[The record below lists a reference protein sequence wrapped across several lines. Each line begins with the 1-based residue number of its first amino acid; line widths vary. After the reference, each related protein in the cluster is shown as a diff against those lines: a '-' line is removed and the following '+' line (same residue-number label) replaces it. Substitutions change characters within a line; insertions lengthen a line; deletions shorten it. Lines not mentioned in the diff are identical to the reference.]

1 MIRKTLSIIP
11 LAAFLLS
18 TGTPGFAQVTGFVQ
32 DKAPALIGEFVLPT
46 GLKFNSVEFGGISGL
61 DYDPAQ
67 NVYYAISDDRSEKA
81 PARFYKLRL
90 DIDASGIHGLD
101 ILETTTLL
109 DAQGQPFAIKDVD
122 AESIRFNPASQ
133 TLYWSSEGD
142 RNGKPS
148 IREMRLDGT
157 FVREFKLP
165 EAYLPDENK
174 TRGTRNNLAF
184 ESLTITEDGKTL
196 LAGTENALMQ
206 DGDIATLEHGSRSR
220 IISFDISS
228 GDVTAQ
234 HVYETDPIF
243 AKATLPP
250 FWNDNGLSEFLTV
263 GPDILTVERSYAHGV
278 GNRISIYRAS
288 FDGASEIN
296 GEASLQGIAATPL
309 KKDLLLRLDEGTF
322 GLDIDNIES
331 LTWGPEVD
339 GARTLVIASDNNFNA
354 GQFTQFV
361 VIKLP

>member
-1 MIRKTLSIIP
+1 MMRITLSIIP
-11 LAAFLLS
+11 LAALLLS
-18 TGTPGFAQVTGFVQ
+18 TAMPGFAQ

-46 GLKFNSVEFGGISGL
+46 GLKLNGLEFGGISGL

-81 PARFYKLRL
+81 PARFYKLKL
-90 DIDASGIHGLD
+90 DIDASGIHALD

-109 DAQGQPFAIKDVD
+109 DAENKPFSIKDVD

-142 RNGKPS
+142 REGKPS
-148 IREMRLDGT
+148 VREMKLDGT
-157 FVREFKLP
+157 FVREFTLP
-165 EAYLPDENK
+165 DVYLPDENK
-174 TRGTRNNLAF
+174 TRGTRINLAF
-184 ESLTITEDGKTL
+184 ESLAISADGKTL
-196 LAGTENALMQ
+196 LAGTENALAQ
-206 DGDIATLEHGSRSR
+206 DGDIATLEHGSKSR
-220 IISFDISS
+220 IISFDIAS
-228 GDVTAQ
+228 GDVTAE

-250 FWNDNGLSEFLTV
+250 FWNDNGLSEFVTDGADL
-263 GPDILTVERSYAHGV
+263 LTVERSYAHGV

-288 FDGASEIN
+288 FDGATDVT
-296 GEASLQGIAATPL
+296 GKASLQGLTATPL
-309 KKDLLLRLDEGTF
+309 KKELLLRLDEGTF

-331 LTWGPEVD
+331 ITWGPEID

-361 VIKLP
+361 AIRLP

>member
-1 MIRKTLSIIP
+1 MIRNTLSIIP
-11 LAAFLLS
+11 LAALLF
-18 TGTPGFAQVTGFVQ
+18 GTAMPVFAQDQT
-32 DKAPALIGEFVLPT
+32 PALIGEFVLPT
-46 GLKFNSVEFGGISGL
+46 GLKLNGIEFGGISGL

-81 PARFYKLRL
+81 PARFYKLKL
-90 DIDASGIHGLD
+90 DIDGAGIHGLD
-101 ILETTTLL
+101 ILETNTLL
-109 DAQGQPFAIKDVD
+109 DPEGKPFAIKDVD

-142 RNGKPS
+142 RTGKPS
-148 IREMRLDGT
+148 VRAMKLDGT

-184 ESLTITEDGKTL
+184 EGLAITADGKTL
-196 LAGTENALMQ
+196 LAGTENALAQ
-206 DGDIATLEHGSRSR
+206 DGDIVTLEQGSKSR
-220 IISFDISS
+220 IISFDIAT
-228 GDVTAQ
+228 GEATAE

-250 FWNDNGLSEFLTV
+250 FWNDNGLSELVTD
-263 GPDILTVERSYAHGV
+263 GPNLLTVERSYAHGV

-288 FDGASEIN
+288 FDGATDVN
-296 GEASLQGIAATPL
+296 GKSSLEGIAATPL
-309 KKDLLLRLDEGTF
+309 RKELLLRLDEGTF

-331 LTWGPEVD
+331 ITWGPEID
-339 GARTLVIASDNNFNA
+339 GAKTLVIASDNNFNA

-361 VIKLP
+361 AIRPP

>member
-1 MIRKTLSIIP
+1 MTRKTVSIIS
-11 LAAFLLS
+11 LVALLLN
-18 TGTPGFAQVTGFVQ
+18 TAMPVFAQ

-46 GLKFNSVEFGGISGL
+46 GLKLNGVEFGGISGL

-90 DIDASGIHGLD
+90 DIDASGIHALD

-109 DAQGQPFAIKDVD
+109 DAEDKPFTIKDVD

-142 RNGKPS
+142 RKGKPS
-148 IREMRLDGT
+148 VREMKLDGT
-157 FVREFKLP
+157 FVRAFTLP
-165 EAYLPDENK
+165 EAYLPDDNK

-184 ESLTITEDGKTL
+184 ESLAISADGKTL
-196 LAGTENALMQ
+196 LAGTENALVQ
-206 DGDIATLEHGSRSR
+206 DGDIATLEHGSKSR
-220 IISFDISS
+220 IISFDIAS
-228 GDVTAQ
+228 GDVTAE

-250 FWNDNGLSEFLTV
+250 FWNDNGLSEFVTDGADL
-263 GPDILTVERSYAHGV
+263 LTVERSYAHGV

-288 FDGASEIN
+288 FDGATDVT
-296 GEASLQGIAATPL
+296 GQPSLQAVTATLL
-309 KKDLLLRLDEGTF
+309 KKELLLRLDEGTF

-331 LTWGPEVD
+331 ITWGPEID
-339 GARTLVIASDNNFNA
+339 GAKTLVIASDNNFNA
-354 GQFTQFV
+354 GQVTQFV
-361 VIKLP
+361 AIRLP